1 MHPPWLHERVALL
14 PRIVLLNARGSSK
27 LQSRSIP
34 RQLPH
39 DLVAISTLYL
49 VVRCLPLFV
58 REEYRTVNPG
68 FHHSGVI
75 ISVRRRS
82 NMATA
87 GNPLPQTP
95 SSLRDV
101 ATGERDDGLSAFA
114 AARPRLFGIAYRMLG
129 SAAEAE
135 DIVQDVWLR
144 WQQST
149 NRNAIENP
157 PAYLATITTRLCI
170 NVAQSAHS
178 RRESYI
184 GIWLPEPVDT
194 SADPGLGAERG
205 EALKLA
211 VLLLL
216 EKLSPTER
224 AAYVLRE
231 AFDYPYDQIAS
242 ILQMEEANVRQL
254 VSRARKHIA
263 DGRRTSVSSNEQRRF
278 LEAFIAAA
286 QKGDMA
292 ALEGLLA
299 EDVVSYSDGGG
310 FVRAAGVPVC
320 GRKHVATFIAA
331 LSTWC
336 WKEVALEWVETN
348 GQSSVLVV
356 RDGVPFGLT
365 IDASEQGI
373 NEIMWF
379 LRPSKLAAVKRVI

>member
-1 MHPPWLHERVALL
+1 ML
-14 PRIVLLNARGSSK
+14 
-27 LQSRSIP
+27 
-34 RQLPH
+34 
-39 DLVAISTLYL
+39 
-49 VVRCLPLFV
+49 
-58 REEYRTVNPG
+58 
-68 FHHSGVI
+68 GVQT
-75 ISVRRRS
+75 
-82 NMATA
+82 MA
-87 GNPLPQTP
+87 
-95 SSLRDV
+95 S
-101 ATGERDDGLSAFA
+101 DDGVSVFESV
-114 AARPRLFGIAYRMLG
+114 RPRLFGIAYRMVG

-135 DIVQDVWLR
+135 DIVQDAWLR
-144 WQQST
+144 WQGTDRS
-149 NRNAIENP
+149 AVVDP
-157 PAYLATITTRLCI
+157 SAFLATATTRLAI
-170 NVAQSAHS
+170 TFAQSARS
-178 RRESYI
+178 RRETYI
-184 GIWLPEPVDT
+184 GPWLPEPIDI
-194 SADPGLGAERG
+194 SGDPRLGAERA
-205 EALKLA
+205 EALEFA

-231 AFDYPYDQIAS
+231 AFDYSYDQIAS

-292 ALEGLLA
+292 ALEGLFA

-320 GRKHVATFIAA
+320 GRKRVATFIAA

-336 WKEVALEWVETN
+336 WKGVTLDWVETN
-348 GQSSVLVV
+348 GQPAVLIL

-365 IDASEQGI
+365 IDASGQGI

-379 LRPSKLAAVKRVI
+379 LRPSKLAAISKPGQGLGDSYAPGPAAALRAAPVAIP